1 MDTPNVRQ
9 RHVYYAGMRSGAT
22 LADMEIVEWMW
33 RHPPLCHKAPKSPEY
48 RGRFPAYYKT
58 WHTPEMKQAIDR
70 ILSRSPA
77 AEITTYSIGY
87 EMYYSDPRMVEETEQ
102 MFLSAALAGGKLPE
116 EITEELFTVKK
127 HQVIFRALV
136 RLNRLGI
143 IRKWND
149 NLSLLITFLSEMKS
163 LDAAGGRE
171 YLVLIEK
178 TAGIPSAIEG
188 ITLELLQ
195 LVVKR
200 EAAA

>member
-1 MDTPNVRQ
+1 
-9 RHVYYAGMRSGAT
+9 MRAGAT

-33 RHPPLCHKAPKSPEY
+33 RQPPLYHYAPKPSEY

-58 WHTPEMKQAIDR
+58 WHTPEMKQAIDQ
-70 ILSRSPA
+70 ILSRNPT
-77 AEITTYSIGY
+77 AEITTYSIGL
-87 EMYYSDPRMVEETEQ
+87 EMRLSDPHLTEQ

-127 HQVIFRALV
+127 HQVIFRALL
-136 RLNRLGI
+136 RLNQLGI
-143 IRKWND
+143 IKKWND
-149 NLSLLITFLSEMKS
+149 NLSLLITFLTEMKS

-178 TAGIPSAIEG
+178 TVGIPSAIEG

-195 LVVKR
+195 LAVKR